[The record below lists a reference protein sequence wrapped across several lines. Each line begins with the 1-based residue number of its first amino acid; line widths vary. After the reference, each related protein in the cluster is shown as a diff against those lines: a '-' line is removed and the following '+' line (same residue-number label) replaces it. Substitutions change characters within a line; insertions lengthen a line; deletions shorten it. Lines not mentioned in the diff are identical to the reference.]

1 MAHLTV
7 SQYITML
14 EAGYTAEEL
23 DRYNRE
29 QSTSENPNIISN
41 PAQDRAAAAPENP
54 NIISNPAQDRAAAAP
69 ENPNISNPAQAA
81 TATPNEE
88 ARQLVAEMHEL
99 VSLMRNANLRNINMP
114 TDPPPDPA
122 RIAASILAPRNN
134 TKE

>member
-14 EAGYTAEEL
+14 EAGYSAEEL

-29 QSTSENPNIISN
+29 QSTSANPNIISN
-41 PAQDRAAAAPENP
+41 SAQDQAAPENP
-54 NIISNPAQDRAAAAP
+54 NIISNPAQDRATPAP
-69 ENPNISNPAQAA
+69 EKPNIITNPAQT
-81 TATPNEE
+81 TAENPNEE

-99 VSLMRNANLRNINMP
+99 VALMRNANLRNINMP
-114 TDPPPDPA
+114 TDQPPDPA